1 MENAHTKTVEEV
13 LFYFGVNESTGLS
26 IDQVKKAKERW
37 GPNELPAEEGKS
49 LWALVLEQFEDLLV
63 RILLLAACIS
73 FILAWFEEGEG
84 TITAFVE
91 PFVILLILIANAIVG
106 VWQERNAE
114 NAIEAL
120 KEYEPEM
127 GKVYRQDKK
136 SVQRV
141 KARDIVPGD
150 IVEVAVGDKVPA
162 DIRITSIRS
171 TTLRVDQSILTGESV
186 SVIKHTD
193 PVPDPR
199 AVNQD
204 KKNMLFSGTNI
215 SAGKAIGVAIATG
228 VQTEIGKIRDE
239 MVATEPERTP
249 LQQKLDEFGEQL
261 SKVISIICVAVWAI
275 NIGHFSDPVHGGS
288 WLRGAVYYFKI
299 AVALAV
305 AAIPEGLPA
314 VITTC
319 LALGTRRM
327 ARKNAIVRSLP
338 SVETLGC
345 TSVICSDK
353 TGTLTTNQMSVC
365 RMFVVENVVGD
376 FCALSEFT
384 VTGSTYSP
392 EGEVLRNGVPI
403 SCSHYEGLVE
413 LATICA
419 LCNDSSLDF
428 NEAKGTYEKVGEATE
443 TALCCLVEK
452 MNVFD
457 TNLRVISK
465 AERATACSSV
475 IKQLMRKELTL
486 EFSRDRKSM
495 SVLCSP
501 NKPTRST
508 SGSKMFVKGAPE
520 SILERCSYVR
530 VGSQRVPLTAGL
542 RDRVTT
548 VIREWGSGRDTLR
561 CLAVATRDQPP
572 RREEMNLEDASL
584 FVKYESDLTFVGC
597 VGMLDPPR
605 KEVLGAVRMCRQAG
619 IRVIMIT
626 GDNKGTAVAIC
637 RRTGIL
643 TPEEEQQGTF
653 VSLTGREFDEL
664 SPAMQRQACRTACCF
679 ARVEPAHKSRIVEYL
694 QSFNDVT
701 AMTGDGV
708 NDAPALKK
716 AEIGIAMGSGTAV
729 AKSASE
735 MILADDNFSTI
746 VAAVEEGR
754 AIYNN
759 MKQFIRYLI
768 SSNVGEVVSIFLTA
782 ALGMPEALIPVQ
794 LLWVNLV
801 TDGFPATALGFNPP
815 DLDIMG
821 KPPRNPKEPLISGW
835 LFFRYLIIG
844 CYVGVATVTAAAW
857 WFMAANDGP
866 KVTYYQL
873 SHYLQCS
880 RTNPEFIG
888 VDCSVFESPYPMTMA
903 LSVLVTI
910 EMCNALNSLS
920 ENQSLLKMPPW
931 ANMWLVGAICLSM
944 ALHFLILYVD
954 PLPVIFQ
961 IRPLS
966 TIQWVTVLKMSI
978 PVILID
984 EVLKFLA
991 RNYVDPGRDL
1001 EQEEEEAAVRHGQRH
1016 SSLLNRLQRSLRGV
1030 SWSFVLIVTPLLVW
1044 LYSLD
1049 TDITNIFWS

>member
-1 MENAHTKTVEEV
+1 MENAHIKSVEEV
-13 LFYFGVNESTGLS
+13 YSYLNVNESTGLTL
-26 IDQVKKAKERW
+26 DQVKRQREKW

-49 LWALVLEQFEDLLV
+49 IWELVFEQFEDLLV

-73 FILAWFEEGEG
+73 FVLAWFEEGEE

-127 GKVYRQDKK
+127 GKVYRQDRK
-136 SVQRV
+136 SVQRI
-141 KARDIVPGD
+141 KAKDIVPGD

-162 DIRITSIRS
+162 DIRLCAIRS

-215 SAGKAIGVAIATG
+215 AAGKAIGVVVATG
-228 VQTEIGKIRDE
+228 VNTEIGKIRDE
-239 MVATEPERTP
+239 MASTEQERTP

-261 SKVISIICVAVWAI
+261 SKVISLICIAVWII
-275 NIGHFSDPVHGGS
+275 NIGHFNDPVHGGS
-288 WLRGAVYYFKI
+288 WIRGAIYYFKI

-327 ARKNAIVRSLP
+327 AKKNAIVRSLP

-365 RMFVVENVVGD
+365 RMFIMEKAEGEN
-376 FCALSEFT
+376 CSLTEFT
-384 VTGSTYSP
+384 ISGSTYAP
-392 EGEVLRNGVPI
+392 EGDVFLDNRVVK
-403 SCSHYEGLVE
+403 SSQYDGLVE

-428 NEAKGTYEKVGEATE
+428 NETKGVYEKVGEATE
-443 TALCCLVEK
+443 TALTCLVEK

-457 TNLRVISK
+457 TDVRSLSK
-465 AERATACSSV
+465 IERANACNSV
-475 IKQLMRKELTL
+475 KNYTINKTL
-486 EFSRDRKSM
+486 CEHFSPETGSPCLCTVPQTRPDPLLLRSPEGVIDR
-495 SVLCSP
+495 C
-501 NKPTRST
+501 T
-508 SGSKMFVKGAPE
+508 
-520 SILERCSYVR
+520 YVR
-530 VGSQRVPLTAGL
+530 VGGSRVPLTQGIK
-542 RDRVTT
+542 DKIMS
-548 VIREWGSGRDTLR
+548 VIKEYGTGRDTLR
-561 CLAVATRDQPP
+561 CLALATRDSPLKKD
-572 RREEMNLEDASL
+572 EMILSDTAS
-584 FVKYESDLTFVGC
+584 FAQYESDLTFVGC

-605 KEVLGAVRMCRQAG
+605 TEVAASIKLCRHAG

-637 RRTGIL
+637 RRIGIFS
-643 TPEEEQQGTF
+643 EEDDVNRMAF
-653 VSLTGREFDEL
+653 TGREFDDL
-664 SPAMQRQACRTACCF
+664 SPHDQREAVMGARCF
-679 ARVEPAHKSRIVEYL
+679 ARVEPSHKSKIVEFL
-694 QSFNDVT
+694 QGFDEIT

-729 AKSASE
+729 AKTASE
-735 MILADDNFSTI
+735 MVLADDNFATI

-768 SSNVGEVVSIFLTA
+768 SSNVGEVVCIFLTA
-782 ALGMPEALIPVQ
+782 ALGFPEALIPVQ

-801 TDGFPATALGFNPP
+801 TDGLPATALGFNPP
-815 DLDIMG
+815 DLDIMN
-821 KPPRNPKEPLISGW
+821 KPPRNAKEPLISGW
-835 LFFRYLIIG
+835 LFFRYLAIG
-844 CYVGVATVTAAAW
+844 CYVGAATVGAAAW
-857 WFMAANDGP
+857 WFISADDGP
-866 KVTYYQL
+866 MITFY
-873 SHYLQCS
+873 H
-880 RTNPEFIG
+880 
-888 VDCSVFESPYPMTMA
+888 
-903 LSVLVTI
+903 LV
-910 EMCNALNSLS
+910 
-920 ENQSLLKMPPW
+920 SLLFFASPSVVPQ
-931 ANMWLVGAICLSM
+931 
-944 ALHFLILYVD
+944 
-954 PLPVIFQ
+954 VIFQ
-961 IRPLS
+961 ITALNV
-966 TIQWVTVLKMSI
+966 TQWLIVLKISL
-978 PVILID
+978 PVILLD
-984 EVLKFLA
+984 ELLKFIA
-991 RNYVDPGRDL
+991 RNYLDERAFGLYLDVFHCNVSR
-1001 EQEEEEAAVRHGQRH
+1001 AVSVSFPRLKQNDFL
-1016 SSLLNRLQRSLRGV
+1016 SALSRLQLPQFRR
-1030 SWSFVLIVTPLLVW
+1030 LL
-1044 LYSLD
+1044 S
-1049 TDITNIFWS
+1049 

>member
-1 MENAHTKTVEEV
+1 MENAHASSVEEV
-13 LFYFGVNESTGLS
+13 YSYFSVNESTGLTL
-26 IDQVKKAKERW
+26 DQVKLQKEKW

-49 LWALVLEQFEDLLV
+49 IWDLVIEQFEDLLV

-73 FILAWFEEGEG
+73 FVLAWFEEGEE

-127 GKVYRQDKK
+127 GKVYRQDRKT
-136 SVQRV
+136 VQRI
-141 KARDIVPGD
+141 KAKDIVPGD

-162 DIRITSIRS
+162 DIRISAIKS

-215 SAGKAIGVAIATG
+215 AAGKAVGVVVATG
-228 VQTEIGKIRDE
+228 VNTEIGKIRDE
-239 MVATEPERTP
+239 MASTEQERTP

-261 SKVISIICVAVWAI
+261 SKVISLICIAVWII
-275 NIGHFSDPVHGGS
+275 NIGHFNDPVHGGS
-288 WLRGAVYYFKI
+288 WIRGAIYYFKI

-327 ARKNAIVRSLP
+327 AKKNAIVRSLP

-365 RMFVVENVVGD
+365 RMFIIDKAEGEN
-376 FCALSEFT
+376 CSLTEFT
-384 VTGSTYSP
+384 ISGSTYAP
-392 EGEVLRNGVPI
+392 EGDVFLDNRLVK
-403 SCSHYEGLVE
+403 CSQYDGLVE

-428 NEAKGTYEKVGEATE
+428 NESKGVYEKVGEATE
-443 TALCCLVEK
+443 TALTCLVEK

-457 TNLRVISK
+457 TDVRSLSK
-465 AERATACSSV
+465 IERANACNSV
-475 IKQLMRKELTL
+475 IKQLMKKEFTL

-495 SVLCSP
+495 SVYCSP
-501 NKPTRST
+501 NKAKSST
-508 SGSKMFVKGAPE
+508 AKMFVKGAPE
-520 SILERCSYVR
+520 GVIERCTYVR
-530 VGSQRVPLTAGL
+530 VGGSRVPLTQGIK
-542 RDRVTT
+542 DKIMS
-548 VIREWGSGRDTLR
+548 VIREYGTGRDTLR
-561 CLAVATRDQPP
+561 CLALATRDSPLKK
-572 RREEMNLEDASL
+572 EEMILSETAC
-584 FVKYESDLTFVGC
+584 FAEYESDLTFVGC

-605 KEVLGAVRMCRQAG
+605 TEVAASIKLCRHAG

-637 RRTGIL
+637 RRIGIFS
-643 TPEEEQQGTF
+643 EDDDIDRMAF
-653 VSLTGREFDEL
+653 TGREFDDL
-664 SPAMQRQACRTACCF
+664 SPHAQREAVMAARCF
-679 ARVEPAHKSRIVEYL
+679 ARVEPSHKSKIVEFL
-694 QSFNDVT
+694 QGFDEIT

-729 AKSASE
+729 AKTASE
-735 MILADDNFSTI
+735 MVLADDNFSTI

-768 SSNVGEVVSIFLTA
+768 SSNVGEVVCIFLTA
-782 ALGMPEALIPVQ
+782 ALGFPEALIPVQ

-801 TDGFPATALGFNPP
+801 TDGLPATALGFNPP
-815 DLDIMG
+815 DLDIMN
-821 KPPRNPKEPLISGW
+821 KPPRSAKEPLISGW
-835 LFFRYLIIG
+835 LFFRYLAIG
-844 CYVGVATVTAAAW
+844 CYVGAATVGAAAW
-857 WFMAANDGP
+857 WFIIADDGP
-866 KVTYYQL
+866 MVTLYQL
-873 SHYLQCS
+873 SHFLQCS
-880 RTNPEFIG
+880 PDNPDFQDLE
-888 VDCSVFESPYPMTMA
+888 CHLFESPYPMTMA

-920 ENQSLLKMPPW
+920 ENQSLLRMPPW
-931 ANMWLVGAICLSM
+931 ENIWLLGAICLSM
-944 ALHFLILYVD
+944 SLHFLILYVE

-961 IRPLS
+961 ITPLNV
-966 TIQWVTVLKMSI
+966 TQWLMVLKISM
-978 PVILID
+978 PVILLD
-984 EVLKFLA
+984 ELLKFIA
-991 RNYVDPGRDL
+991 RNYLEPGKDL
-1001 EQEEEEAAVRHGQRH
+1001 DEEPDKRGW
-1016 SSLLNRLQRSLRGV
+1016 SLSACTEGV
-1030 SWSFVLIVTPLLVW
+1030 SCSEM
-1044 LYSLD
+1044 SLKLFESAGPKRANVHLGY
-1049 TDITNIFWS
+1049 I

>member
-1 MENAHTKTVEEV
+1 MENAHTQEATACLAHFSVS
-13 LFYFGVNESTGLS
+13 ESTGLAP
-26 IDQVKKAKERW
+26 DQVKKNLAKY
-37 GPNELPAEEGKS
+37 GYNGKS
-49 LWALVLEQFEDLLV
+49 IWELVLEQFEDLLV

-73 FILAWFEEGEG
+73 FVLAWFEEGEE
-84 TITAFVE
+84 TVTAFVE
-91 PFVILLILIANAIVG
+91 PFVILLILIANAVVG

-114 NAIEAL
+114 SAIEAL

-127 GKVYRQDKK
+127 GKVYRADRK
-136 SVQRV
+136 SVQRI
-141 KARDIVPGD
+141 KAREIVPGD
-150 IVEVAVGDKVPA
+150 IVEVSVGDKVPA
-162 DIRITSIRS
+162 DIRITSIKS

-193 PVPDPR
+193 SVPDPR

-215 SAGKAIGVAIATG
+215 AAGKAVGIAVATG
-228 VQTEIGKIRDE
+228 VSTEIGKIRDQ
-239 MVATEPERTP
+239 MAATEQEKTP

-261 SKVISIICVAVWAI
+261 SKVISLICVAVWII

-288 WLRGAVYYFKI
+288 WIRGAVYYFKI

-353 TGTLTTNQMSVC
+353 TGTLTTNQMCVTKMFIIEKVEGTSVTL
-365 RMFVVENVVGD
+365 D
-376 FCALSEFT
+376 QYDIS
-384 VTGSTYSP
+384 GSKYTP
-392 EGEVLRNGVPI
+392 EGEVTKHGAPVQ
-403 SCSHYEGLVE
+403 CGQHDGLVE

-419 LCNDSSLDF
+419 LCNDSSLDY
-428 NEAKGTYEKVGEATE
+428 NESKGIYEKVGEATE

-452 MNVFD
+452 MNAFNTDVHG
-457 TNLRVISK
+457 LSK
-465 AERATACSSV
+465 VERANACCSV
-475 IKQLMRKELTL
+475 IKQLMKKEFTL

-495 SVLCSP
+495 SVYCSP
-501 NKPTRST
+501 TKASKAPLGN
-508 SGSKMFVKGAPE
+508 KMFVKGAPE
-520 SILERCSYVR
+520 GVIDRCAYVR
-530 VGSQRVPLTAGL
+530 VGTTRLPLTGPVKEKILA
-542 RDRVTT
+542 
-548 VIREWGSGRDTLR
+548 VIKEWGTGRDTLR
-561 CLAVATRDQPP
+561 CLALATRDSPISK
-572 RREEMNLEDASL
+572 EEMNLEDSTK
-584 FVKYESDLTFVGC
+584 FVEYETDLTFVGC

-605 KEVLGAVRMCRQAG
+605 KEVMGSIQLCKAAG

-637 RRTGIL
+637 RRIGIFG
-643 TPEEEQQGTF
+643 EDEDVMGRAF
-653 VSLTGREFDEL
+653 TGREFDDL
-664 SPAMQRQACRTACCF
+664 PLALQREAVRRACCY
-679 ARVEPAHKSRIVEYL
+679 ARVEPSHKSKIVEFL
-694 QSFNDVT
+694 QSFDEIT

-735 MILADDNFSTI
+735 MVLADDNFSSI

-768 SSNVGEVVSIFLTA
+768 SSNVGEVVCIFLTA
-782 ALGMPEALIPVQ
+782 ALGLPEALIPVQ

-801 TDGFPATALGFNPP
+801 TDGLPATALGFNPP

-821 KPPRNPKEPLISGW
+821 KAPRSPKEPLISGW
-835 LFFRYLIIG
+835 LFFRYLAIG
-844 CYVGVATVTAAAW
+844 SYVGAATVAAAAW
-857 WFMAANDGP
+857 WFIYADDGP
-866 KVTYYQL
+866 MVTFYQL
-873 SHYLQCS
+873 SHFMQC
-880 RTNPEFIG
+880 TAENEDFADIE
-888 VDCSVFESPYPMTMA
+888 CEVFESAPPMTMA

-920 ENQSLLKMPPW
+920 ENQSLVRMPPW
-931 ANMWLVGAICLSM
+931 SNIWLVGAMSLSM
-944 ALHFLILYVD
+944 SLHFMIIYID
-954 PLPVIFQ
+954 PLPVIFK
-961 IRPLS
+961 L
-966 TIQWVTVLKMSI
+966 THLTLDQWVVVMKLSL

-984 EVLKFLA
+984 ELLKFIA
-991 RNYVDPGRDL
+991 RNYL
-1001 EQEEEEAAVRHGQRH
+1001 ERKEHTHTHTHTQKKKKKKKKTIKGTYKKHFLVKGCYEIDVSIILFYLHNCR
-1016 SSLLNRLQRSLRGV
+1016 LLIES
-1030 SWSFVLIVTPLLVW
+1030 
-1044 LYSLD
+1044 
-1049 TDITNIFWS
+1049 ITFANFILELCNN